1 MNTIVEPLKRA
12 KALGSAKT
20 GTSHYISHKV
30 SSVALILMSFWL
42 LPEMLGLA
50 AGGMAQADIIAWL
63 QQPVDAIILLLF
75 TLTAAY
81 HFYGLVE
88 EVATDYI
95 PGEAARLLTLVAVKF
110 IVVLLAFSSCYAIL
124 FMSFVSEIPNVPVV

>member
-12 KALGSAKT
+12 KALGSAKS
-20 GTSHYISHKV
+20 GTHHYISHKI
-30 SSVALILMSFWL
+30 SSVALILLSLWL
-42 LPEMLGLA
+42 MPQMLGLA
-50 AGGMAQADIIAWL
+50 AGGMTQTAIIAWL

-81 HFYGLVE
+81 HFYGLIE

-95 PGEAARLLTLVAVKF
+95 PGEAARLITLTAIKF
-110 IVVLLAFSSCYAIL
+110 IAILLAFSSCYAIL
-124 FMSFVSEIPNVPVV
+124 FMSFVSEIPNVPLP